1 MLECIS
7 SPVRSRKPVLMKATR
22 AAAASMQALRLM
34 LVRRSSS
41 MMPIFRVL
49 RGSFS
54 RSSTRSKSSL
64 ANAASAGP
72 CILGFTM

>member
-1 MLECIS
+1 M
-7 SPVRSRKPVLMKATR
+7 LMKATR
-22 AAAASMQALRLM
+22 DAAAPMHAFRLM

-41 MMPIFRVL
+41 MMPIFKVL
-49 RGSFS
+49 RGTLI

-64 ANAASAGP
+64 ANAASTGP